1 MTNDRVA
8 VATLITRLYELL
20 DEQRFDELGSVYA
33 EDAVLEFPNGTM
45 RGLAELTAKA
55 RERAAQ
61 YPRMQHLNTDVSV
74 EVDGDTARMRSNH
87 LAIHLEASGKRYD
100 AGLVHHSEAART
112 AVGWRLVR
120 VTGDLVWST

>member
-20 DEQRFDELGSVYA
+20 DEQRFDELDSVYA
-33 EDAVLEFPNGTM
+33 DDAVLEFPSGEM
-45 RGLAELTAKA
+45 HGLAAVKAKA
-55 RERAAQ
+55 RERAEQ

-87 LAIHLEASGKRYD
+87 LAIHVEPSGKRYD
-100 AGLVHHSEAART
+100 AGLVHHFEAART

>member
-1 MTNDRVA
+1 MTNDRLEVSA
-8 VATLITRLYELL
+8 LITRLYELL

-33 EDAVLEFPNGTM
+33 DDAVIAFPNGET
-45 RGLAELTAKA
+45 RGLAAV
-55 RERAAQ
+55 RERARARAEQ

-74 EVDGDTARMRSNH
+74 ELDGDTARMRSNH
-87 LAIHLEASGKRYD
+87 LAIHVEPSGKRFD
-100 AGLVHHSEAART
+100 AGLVHHFEAART